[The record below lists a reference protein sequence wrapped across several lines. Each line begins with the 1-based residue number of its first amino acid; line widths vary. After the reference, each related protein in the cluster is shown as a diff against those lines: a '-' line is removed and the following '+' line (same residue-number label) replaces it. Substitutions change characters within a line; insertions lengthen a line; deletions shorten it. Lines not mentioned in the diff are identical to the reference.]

1 MAGGTIRCHPDQWLP
16 NMLTPTVAARSTGS
30 AEPAAQSPLR
40 GRHIAPPRATARTA
54 ARCSSCAMRQLCMP
68 QGLSSA
74 ELSKLETL
82 ICAARSVRRG
92 EALYRSGDRFD
103 NIYAVRSGSM
113 KTVMAHRDGRDQVT
127 GLRIAGE
134 ALGLDGI
141 SDDVHACSALALE
154 DSTVCIV
161 PYDALK
167 SLCRE
172 SGPMQERLHK
182 LLGEQIVREAAQMMV
197 LGSLSADERVAAF
210 LLDVSERNAQRGYSS
225 AEFNLRMTR
234 EDMGSYLGMTLE
246 TVSRTLSRF
255 QKRGLIDTQGKRIRI
270 VDLEGLR
277 QV

>member
-1 MAGGTIRCHPDQWLP
+1 
-16 NMLTPTVAARSTGS
+16 MLTPTVAARSIGS

-182 LLGEQIVREAAQMMV
+182 LLGEQIVREAAQMIV

-255 QKRGLIDTQGKRIRI
+255 QKRGLIDTHGKRIRI

>member
-1 MAGGTIRCHPDQWLP
+1 
-16 NMLTPTVAARSTGS
+16 MLTPTAVTRPADAADAPDSTANS
-30 AEPAAQSPLR
+30 L
-40 GRHIAPPRATARTA
+40 PPRTRRRATPVRATARTT

-68 QGLSSA
+68 QGLSPD
-74 ELSKLETL
+74 ELTKLETL
-82 ICAARSVRRG
+82 ICSARSVQRG
-92 EALYRSGDRFD
+92 EALYRSGDHFE

-113 KTVMAHRDGRDQVT
+113 KTIMAHRDGREQVT
-127 GLRIAGE
+127 GLRLAGE

-141 SDDVHACSALALE
+141 SDDTHACSALALE

-161 PYDALK
+161 PYTALK

-172 SGPMQERLHK
+172 IGSMQERLHK
-182 LLGEQIVREAAQMMV
+182 LMGEQIVREAAQMMV

-210 LLDVSERNAQRGYSS
+210 LLDVSERNAQRGYSWS
-225 AEFNLRMTR
+225 EFNLRMTR

-255 QKRGLIDTQGKRIRI
+255 QKRGLIDTQGKHIRI
-270 VDLEGLR
+270 VDLEALR